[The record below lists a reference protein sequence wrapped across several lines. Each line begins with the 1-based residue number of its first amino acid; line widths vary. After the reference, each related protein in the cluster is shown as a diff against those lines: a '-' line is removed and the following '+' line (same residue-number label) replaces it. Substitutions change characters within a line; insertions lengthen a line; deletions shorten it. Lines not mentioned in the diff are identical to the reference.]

1 MTLEQRILMALVYKQ
16 MTQTELA
23 NLLGMSISNLN
34 QRLKRGSFKVHE
46 LEKIAEVLGAKFTYT
61 FDFEDGTKI

>member
-1 MTLEQRILMALVYKQ
+1 MTLEQKILMALIYRK

-23 NLLGMSISNLN
+23 AQLDMSVSNFN

-46 LEKIAEVLGAKFTYT
+46 LEKIAEVLGAHFSYT
-61 FDFEDGTKI
+61 FDFEDGTQI

>member
-1 MTLEQRILMALVYKQ
+1 MTLEQRILMALVYRR

-23 NLLGMSISNLN
+23 GKLGMSVSNFN
-34 QRLKRGSFKVHE
+34 QRLKRASFKVEE
-46 LEKIAEVLGAKFTYT
+46 LEKIAEALGAKFSYS